1 MRCKIFLE
9 DLSDEMI
16 SRIKWVLR
24 YDLADEINECATL
37 QGIAQ
42 DVAEDEIIS
51 DYLNRHNLGFE
62 IEL

>member
-24 YDLADEINECATL
+24 YDLADEISECAAL

-42 DVAEDEIIS
+42 DIAEDEIIG